1 MSIMTMYS
9 NFVYGNLHVYVSNY
23 CIDVLMKGGRC
34 SRCAL
39 CYVKERGVIG
49 QCYTIVHLVK
59 KYCKKSYH
67 IHQKYAGLKI
77 LH

>member
-1 MSIMTMYS
+1 MAMYS
-9 NFVYGNLHVYVSNY
+9 ICVYGNLQYMYMSLTN
-23 CIDVLMKGGRC
+23 VLMKGGRC